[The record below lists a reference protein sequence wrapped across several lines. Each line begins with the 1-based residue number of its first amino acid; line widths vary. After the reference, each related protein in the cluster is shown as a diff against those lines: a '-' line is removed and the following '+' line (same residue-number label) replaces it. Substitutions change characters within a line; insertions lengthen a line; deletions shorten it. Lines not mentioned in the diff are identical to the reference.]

1 MSLIANKNE
10 MRKIIIT
17 TTIFCIIS
25 WIIWV
30 LLLFY
35 LRDKFF
41 PEQLLTLKFTISD
54 GIALMASY
62 IIFKCYIIIYE
73 KSFFKFF
80 PWLLLNCIIFYGLIN
95 PLSAMMAPMQ
105 KIEVNTLF
113 QTLFI
118 ILFWE
123 GIGLRNGNSK

>member
-1 MSLIANKNE
+1 MRNK
-10 MRKIIIT
+10 IIT

-25 WIIWV
+25 WVIWV

-35 LRDKFF
+35 LRDEFF
-41 PEQLLTLKFTISD
+41 PEQLLTLKFTILD
-54 GIALMASY
+54 GIVLIVFY
-62 IIFKCYIIIYE
+62 LVFKCYIILYE

-80 PWLLLNCIIFYGLIN
+80 PWLLLNYIIFYGLIN
-95 PLSAMMAPMQ
+95 PLSAMMAPIQ
-105 KIEVNTLF
+105 RIVVNTLL

-123 GIGLRNGNSK
+123 CIGLRKGNRK

>member
-17 TTIFCIIS
+17 TTVFCIIS

-73 KSFFKFF
+73 KSFFKFS